1 MDRSPPGNPLLL
13 LCALRQLT
21 SLVVHAWCPLVRPA
35 AVAAVPLSAPADA
48 PDHVP
53 DGGGAP
59 SGDPTADPL
68 GSGSEEEAE
77 GDEGGEEGGAGGA
90 AAALR
95 TALLRGGGAGGRG
108 RGGIGGT
115 EELLG
120 ALGVLCC
127 GLSDRVRREDS
138 LFRFCSRDGTAAS
151 CRQQQAQAATW
162 RCCRRLLF
170 GRWWR
175 RGCGAWARWSSCR

>member
-21 SLVVHAWCPLVRPA
+21 SLVVHVWCPLVRPA
-35 AVAAVPLSAPADA
+35 AAATTPVSAPADA

-53 DGGGAP
+53 DAGGAP
-59 SGDPTADPL
+59 SCDSSADPP
-68 GSGSEEEAE
+68 GSGSEAETEGEE
-77 GDEGGEEGGAGGA
+77 DGEEGGGGGA

-95 TALLRGGGAGGRG
+95 AALLRGGGGGG
-108 RGGIGGT
+108 LGGGGIGGT

-127 GLSDRVRREDS
+127 GLSDQVRHKRS
-138 LFRFCSRDGTAAS
+138 LRLQNVCAMGAS
-151 CRQQQAQAATW
+151 LHMLVAPPGCLIA
-162 RCCRRLLF
+162 C
-170 GRWWR
+170 RWWH